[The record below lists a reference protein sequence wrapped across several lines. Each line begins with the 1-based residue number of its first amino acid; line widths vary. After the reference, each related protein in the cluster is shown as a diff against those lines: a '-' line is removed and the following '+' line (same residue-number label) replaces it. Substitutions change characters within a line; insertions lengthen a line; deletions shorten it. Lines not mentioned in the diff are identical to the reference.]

1 MILCIVSLS
10 IILLIICLFFLYIK
24 TKNLYLILK
33 ISASSV
39 FIYVAL
45 LSYIN
50 NPTNIN
56 YFILI
61 FIALIFSFLGD
72 VFLVLKSKPLKKL
85 DTMFFLGLASFVMTH
100 IFYSSAFI
108 TLGSFNIFISILTVL
123 VSLTLITF
131 FKSLKNFDF
140 KNGTIPSYIYIFAI
154 SFMFCNALGLIKCNL
169 DKALL
174 LLLII
179 GPLLV
184 FISDFIISFIFF
196 FEKSPKFLI
205 PMNLVTYYLGQYLIA
220 LSILYIC

>member
-1 MILCIVSLS
+1 MILCIIFFS
-10 IILLIICLFFLYIK
+10 IILLVAFLSFVYIK
-24 TKNLYLILK
+24 TKKLYLIMK
-33 ISASSV
+33 ICASSV
-39 FIYVAL
+39 FIYTAI

-50 NPTNIN
+50 NPTNFN

-61 FIALIFSFLGD
+61 FIALIFAFLGD
-72 VFLVLKSKPLKKL
+72 VFLSLKGKPLEKL

-196 FEKSPKFLI
+196 FKNCPKFLR
-205 PMNLVTYYLGQYLIA
+205 PVNLITYYLGQILIA
-220 LSILYIC
+220 LSILYIS

>member
-1 MILCIVSLS
+1 MIYSIIVLCIV
-10 IILLIICLFFLYIK
+10 LLFLYIK

-33 ISASSV
+33 MCGSSV
-39 FIYVAL
+39 FIYTAI

-50 NPTNIN
+50 NPTNLN

-72 VFLVLKSKPLKKL
+72 VFLALKSKPLEKL
-85 DTMFFLGLASFVMTH
+85 DTMFLLGLTSFVITH
-100 IFYSSAFI
+100 ILYSSAFI
-108 TLGSFNIFISILTVL
+108 TLGSLNIFIFILAVL

-131 FKSLKNFDF
+131 FKSLKNFSF

-169 DKALL
+169 NKTSL

-179 GPLLV
+179 GPLLL
-184 FISDFIISFIFF
+184 FISDFIIAFIFF
-196 FEKSPKFLI
+196 LKNSPKLLLGSINLI
-205 PMNLVTYYLGQYLIA
+205 TYYLGQILIA
-220 LSILYIC
+220 LSILYIS